1 MKFDHFEDMM
11 VWQKSQELTLL
22 IYKTFQSIKDFGF
35 RDQIQRAA
43 VSISNNIAEGF
54 ERKSNNEFKYFLFVA
69 KGSAGELRNM
79 LYLAKNLGYISEEQF
94 KIQYDLSLSI
104 SKMLS
109 SLIKT
114 L

>member
-114 L
+114 